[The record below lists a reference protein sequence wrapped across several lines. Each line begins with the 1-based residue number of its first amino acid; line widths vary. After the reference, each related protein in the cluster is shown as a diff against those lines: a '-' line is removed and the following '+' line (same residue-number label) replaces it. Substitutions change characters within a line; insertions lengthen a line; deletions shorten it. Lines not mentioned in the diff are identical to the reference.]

1 MFIVFCIAE
10 MLAGI
15 FLIVLGAGMIESPE
29 TAVMIMGTALAL
41 VGILVMF
48 VFGILLNNNLKG
60 EIL

>member
-1 MFIVFCIAE
+1 MFIIFCIAE
-10 MLAGI
+10 MLAGM

-29 TAVMIMGTALAL
+29 TAVMIMGASLAF

-48 VFGILLNNNLKG
+48 VFGMLLNSKLKG

>member
-1 MFIVFCIAE
+1 MFILFCIAE
-10 MLAGI
+10 MLAGM

-29 TAVMIMGTALAL
+29 TAVVIIGAATAF

-48 VFGILLNNNLKG
+48 VFGMMLNSKLKG

>member
-29 TAVMIMGTALAL
+29 TAVMIMGAALAL
-41 VGILVMF
+41 VGILVMI
-48 VFGILLNNNLKG
+48 VFGMMLNNNLKG